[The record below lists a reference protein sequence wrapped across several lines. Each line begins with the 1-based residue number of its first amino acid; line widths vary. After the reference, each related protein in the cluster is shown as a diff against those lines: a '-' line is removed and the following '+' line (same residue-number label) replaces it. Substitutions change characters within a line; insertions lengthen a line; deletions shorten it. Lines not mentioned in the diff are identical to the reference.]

1 MSKEGFMQELYLIV
15 GMVLVTFAIRYSMF
29 LVAGRVEFP
38 ARLINALRYVPP
50 AVLTAIIVPA
60 VLIPTGEGLNLGYTN
75 AYLVGA
81 LIAVG
86 VSWFSQN
93 LLLTIVLGM
102 LAFWGWQWILTIG
115 LVQQFSF

>member
-1 MSKEGFMQELYLIV
+1 MMNELYLIA
-15 GMVLVTFAIRYSMF
+15 GMVVVTFAIRYSMF

-38 ARLINALRYVPP
+38 TRLVKALRYVPP
-50 AVLTAIIVPA
+50 AVLTAIIVPV
-60 VLIPTGEGLNLGYTN
+60 VLITTGENINLSYTN

-81 LIAVG
+81 LAALG

-102 LAFWGWQWILTIG
+102 VAFWGWQWLLLT
-115 LVQQFSF
+115 LLA

>member
-1 MSKEGFMQELYLIV
+1 MDELYLIA

-29 LVAGRVEFP
+29 LVAGRFEFP
-38 ARLINALRYVPP
+38 PQLINALRYVPP

-60 VLIPTGEGLNLGYTN
+60 VLIPTDEGLNLGYTN

-81 LIAVG
+81 LAAFA

-102 LAFWGWQWILTIG
+102 LAFWGWQWILNVGLIG
-115 LVQQFSF
+115 

>member
-1 MSKEGFMQELYLIV
+1 MNEFYLLA

-38 ARLINALRYVPP
+38 APFVNALRYVPP

-60 VLIPTGEGLNLGYTN
+60 VLIPTGEGLQLSYSN
-75 AYLVGA
+75 AYLIGA
-81 LIAVG
+81 LIAFG

-102 LAFWGWQWILTIG
+102 LAFWGWQWLLTALG
-115 LVQQFSF
+115 QG

>member
-1 MSKEGFMQELYLIV
+1 MQELYLIA
-15 GMVLVTFAIRYSMF
+15 GMVLVTFTIRYSMF
-29 LVAGRVEFP
+29 LVAGRIKFP
-38 ARLINALRYVPP
+38 TWVINALRYVPP

-60 VLIPTGEGLNLGYTN
+60 VLIPTGEALNLSYTN

-81 LIAVG
+81 LIALG

-102 LAFWGWQWILTIG
+102 LVFWGWQWILTIG
-115 LVQQFSF
+115 LVG